1 MHTINIALQFTTT
14 TGARVY
20 SDGPFSGEEFR
31 EKFLEPLFKDGNDDS
46 KIKIIL
52 DGTEGYDSSFLDE
65 AFGGLARRY
74 GIDRCLDRF
83 EFISNEEPLLIEEIK
98 GYIKKGKKS

>member
-1 MHTINIALQFTTT
+1 MHTINIASQFTTT
-14 TGARVY
+14 TGARVR

-31 EKFLEPLFKDGNDDS
+31 EKFLEPLFKDSNDNS

-65 AFGGLARRY
+65 AFGGLARIY
-74 GIDRCLDRF
+74 GVERCLGRF
-83 EFISNEEPLLIEEIK
+83 EFVSNEEPLLITEIT
-98 GYIKKGKKS
+98 GYIKKSKKS